1 VEGDN
6 KDSRCCGAS
15 KVEEMKSTEAGR
27 QFMRRFSST
36 TEEYAFRILI
46 LGRLSSITFELKK
59 IKLAVGMGEDD
70 GRRSMIFLGH
80 GSGLKPND
88 NLFAGLKLQ
97 DWRSKMLLAQEM
109 DATIAPSNQTP
120 YI

>member
-1 VEGDN
+1 
-6 KDSRCCGAS
+6 
-15 KVEEMKSTEAGR
+15 
-27 QFMRRFSST
+27 MRRFSST

-97 DWRSKMLLAQEM
+97 DWNYQKKKSFKTGEAKCYWPKKWTRRSLHQIKHH
-109 DATIAPSNQTP
+109 I
-120 YI
+120 